1 MNDTDFVMNRLP
13 DAPSITPTGTTGP
26 RVLVADDDPSSC
38 RFLSDGLRSLGA
50 VAEACTDG
58 TTALQRARAET
69 FDLLL
74 LDCRMPGGGALHI
87 LGQLRGEVQ
96 AARSADSFAVATS
109 AELEPHERRQLLAAG
124 FSEILFK
131 PCGLD
136 DLQRLLALVRPER
149 DATGMLDD
157 QAALT
162 STGDVTTM
170 RALRLL
176 LREELAQLERE
187 LDELSRDRA
196 GFGERLHRL
205 RSSCG
210 FCGAAALSTQTVLL
224 QQQLAREAATPAALA
239 RFRQVLQATLQA
251 LDR

>member
-1 MNDTDFVMNRLP
+1 MNDTDFVMSNLP
-13 DAPSITPTGTTGP
+13 DSPRVDSAEPSRP
-26 RVLVADDDPSSC
+26 RVLVADDDPASC

-58 TTALQRARAET
+58 TMALRRARVET

-87 LGQLRGEVQ
+87 LGQLRGDTQ
-96 AARSADSFAVATS
+96 ARSADSIAVATS
-109 AELEPHERRQLLAAG
+109 AELEPDQRRQLLAAG
-124 FSEILFK
+124 FNEILLK

-136 DLQRLLALVRPER
+136 DLQRLLTLVQPDR
-149 DATGMLDD
+149 DATCVLDD
-157 QAALT
+157 QAALR
-162 STGDVTTM
+162 STGNVTTM

-176 LREELAQLERE
+176 LREELAQLQRE
-187 LDELSRDRA
+187 LDALSHDRA
-196 GFGERLHRL
+196 SFGERLHRL

-224 QQQLAREAATPAALA
+224 QQQLAQEAVTPAALM
-239 RFRQVLQATLQA
+239 RFRQAVQATLQA

>member
-1 MNDTDFVMNRLP
+1 MNDMDFVMNDLP
-13 DAPSITPTGTTGP
+13 DGPSIAPAGTPGP
-26 RVLVADDDPSSC
+26 HVLVADDDDASC

-50 VAEACTDG
+50 VAEACPDG
-58 TTALQRARAET
+58 TTALRRARAET

-87 LGQLRGEVQ
+87 LGQLRGDIR
-96 AARSADSFAVATS
+96 ARSADSFAVATS
-109 AELEPHERRQLLAAG
+109 AELEADERRQLLAAG
-124 FSEILFK
+124 FSEILLK
-131 PCGLD
+131 PCGLN
-136 DLQRLLALVRPER
+136 DLQRLLVLVQPQR
-149 DATGMLDD
+149 AASCVLDD

-162 STGDVTTM
+162 STGDATTM

-176 LREELAQLERE
+176 LREELAQLEHE
-187 LDELSRDRA
+187 LNALSRDRA

-210 FCGAAALSTQTVLL
+210 FCGAAALSTQTILL
-224 QQQLAREAATPAALA
+224 QQQLAQEAATPAALMC
-239 RFRQVLQATLQA
+239 FRQVLQATLQA

>member
-1 MNDTDFVMNRLP
+1 MNDTDFVMNQLP
-13 DAPSITPTGTTGP
+13 DGPSIAPAGTRRP
-26 RVLVADDDPSSC
+26 HVLVADDDPASC
-38 RFLSDGLRSLGA
+38 RFLSDGLRALGA
-50 VAEACTDG
+50 VAEACTEG
-58 TTALQRARAET
+58 TTALRRARDET

-87 LGQLRGEVQ
+87 LGQLRGDRQ
-96 AARSADSFAVATS
+96 ARSTDSLAVATS
-109 AELEPHERRQLLAAG
+109 AELEPDERRQLLAAG
-124 FSEILFK
+124 FGEILLK

-136 DLQRLLALVRPER
+136 DLQHLLALVQPER
-149 DATGMLDD
+149 EATCVLDD
-157 QAALT
+157 QAALS

-176 LREELAQLERE
+176 LREELAQLQRE
-187 LDELSRDRA
+187 LDALSLDRA

-210 FCGAAALSTQTVLL
+210 FCGAAALSAQTVQL
-224 QQQLAREAATPAALA
+224 QQQLARAAATPAALM